1 MTDSTPNPNTLLK
14 AAAVIARSAGEL
26 LKEAYYQPRE
36 IDTKSSTIDLV
47 TQADRASEA
56 MILSA
61 LKERFPDH
69 NILAEESSPTTAGA
83 GLTWIIDPLDGTTN
97 FAHGFPVFAV
107 SIALWD
113 EQGPLLG
120 VVYDPL
126 REECFAAIRGQ
137 GATLNDEPI
146 HVSGVKNL
154 NEALLA
160 TGFPYDRHTAED
172 NNVASF
178 GAFIRKAQGVRR
190 AGSAALDQ
198 CYVACGRLD
207 GFWEM
212 RLHAWDVAAGI
223 LIVREAGG
231 KVTDYQGNEK
241 SEPLQRGEQIVAS
254 NGLIHSNMLETLRD
268 VYTSLQGKK

>member
-26 LKEAYYQPRE
+26 LKEAYHQPRE

-56 MILSA
+56 MILNA
-61 LKERFPDH
+61 LRERFPEH
-69 NILAEESSPTTAGA
+69 NILAEESHPAGAGA
-83 GLTWIIDPLDGTTN
+83 GLTWIVDPLDGTTN

-126 REECFAAIRGQ
+126 REECFAAVRGQ

-146 HVSGVKNL
+146 HVSNIKTL
-154 NEALLA
+154 DKALLA

-178 GAFIRKAQGVRR
+178 SAFIRKAQGVRR

-212 RLHAWDVAAGI
+212 RLHAWDVAAGM

-231 KVTDYQGNEK
+231 KVTDYQDDEK
-241 SEPLQRGEQIVAS
+241 SDLLRRGEQIVAS
-254 NGLIHSNMLETLRD
+254 NGLIHSGMIETLRE
-268 VYTSLQGKK
+268 VYAQSKR

>member
-26 LKEAYYQPRE
+26 LKEAYHQPRE

-56 MILSA
+56 MILNA
-61 LKERFPDH
+61 LKERFPEH
-69 NILAEESSPTTAGA
+69 NILAEESHPAGAGA
-83 GLTWIIDPLDGTTN
+83 GLTWIVDPLDGTTN

-126 REECFAAIRGQ
+126 REECFAAVRGQ
-137 GATLNDEPI
+137 GATLNDELI
-146 HVSGVKNL
+146 HVSNIKTL
-154 NEALLA
+154 DKALLA

-172 NNVASF
+172 NNVASLS
-178 GAFIRKAQGVRR
+178 AFIRKAQGVRR

-212 RLHAWDVAAGI
+212 RLHAWDVAAGM

-231 KVTDYQGNEK
+231 KVTDYQDDEK
-241 SEPLQRGEQIVAS
+241 SDLLRRGEQIVAS
-254 NGLIHSNMLETLRD
+254 NGLIHSGMIDTLRE
-268 VYTSLQGKK
+268 VYANLQSKK